1 MPWPEATD
9 PDVRVTFASKFIKVK
24 QSCLCGAEGKLCF
37 AVFTLDDPVW
47 TL

>member
-1 MPWPEATD
+1 MPRPKATD
-9 PDVRVTFASKFIKVK
+9 PGVRFAGKFTKVK
-24 QSCLCGAEGKLCF
+24 QPYLCGAEGKLFF